1 MRSIRDISRQAIAAG
16 YLTIEAENQLR
27 HLLQL
32 TQYSLEDLNTFMRL
46 QQDAMEGRIKQES
59 REQRD
64 RSQNHR
70 YRSYAQYNAL
80 RQQYCTTP
88 SHC

>member
-1 MRSIRDISRQAIAAG
+1 MLSIRDISRQAIAAG

-32 TQYSLEDLNTFMRL
+32 TQYSLEDLDTFMRL

-64 RSQNHR
+64 RSQSRR
-70 YRSYAQYNAL
+70 YCSYVQYNTL
-80 RQQYCTTP
+80 RQQYCTP
-88 SHC
+88 SSHC